1 MIVGHLSFSKASFNM
16 VKIMEKL
23 RHQMILKILKTRIT
37 PESHN
42 EATNG
47 KCKIP
52 KKSLISLEAPWLSK
66 PWPESKEDQESS
78 EKMPIWKMV
87 LLTIV
92 IAVVSILIATVVL
105 CIYLLLANTSFGQ
118 IHTSD

>member
-1 MIVGHLSFSKASFNM
+1 
-16 VKIMEKL
+16 MEKL
-23 RHQMILKILKTRIT
+23 QHQMILKILKTRIT

-52 KKSLISLEAPWLSK
+52 KKSLISLEAPWLTK
-66 PWPESKEDQESS
+66 PWPKSEEDEQPS

-92 IAVVSILIATVVL
+92 IAIVSTLIAMVVL
-105 CIYLLLANTSFGQ
+105 CIYLLLSNTSFGQ
-118 IHTSD
+118 IYTSE